1 MLSGLDGKLFRRQSK
16 RVPAHGMQDIEAAH
30 PLVSRQNIG
39 CRIAFRMSHVKSLAT
54 GIRKHVQHVE
64 LRLRRIEPRFTG
76 VGYSESLLFR
86 PDALPL
92 RLEIGEWILFSS
104 LAHLSCDPGGAT
116 FGVSCHD
123 ANTFSWDLEH
133 S

>member
-1 MLSGLDGKLFRRQSK
+1 
-16 RVPAHGMQDIEAAH
+16 MQDIEPAH
-30 PLVSRQNIG
+30 PLVSRENISR
-39 CRIAFRMSHVKSLAT
+39 RISFGMSHVKSLAA
-54 GIRKHVQHVE
+54 GIREHVHDVE
-64 LRLRRIEPRFTG
+64 LRFCRVEPGFTG
-76 VGYSESLLFR
+76 VSYPESLLFP

-123 ANTFSWDLEH
+123 ANTFSCDLEH
-133 S
+133 A